1 MRGPSRDVAHTGSNA
16 RRPPRMG
23 ARLRPAPAA
32 GRPELVE
39 VPAEPEAV
47 MSSSIVRALILA
59 TLCAVA
65 WPCAGQGP
73 ASAHPDWGTAATSEL
88 ALSSFA
94 FEPYDQP
101 ANTSYSSIPP
111 TGVWRHCLGN
121 FTPAAPCVFV
131 ASVQLPT
138 GALVYG
144 IELDALDA
152 DPAAEVSA
160 DLALCPKLAPL
171 CMPLA
176 TAATGIAFN
185 GGPILVPT
193 LLGVPFAVDNL
204 MTSLVV
210 EARISGGTPNTQ
222 LSSFRITYG
231 LQVSPAPVTATFS
244 DVPVGHWAFQHV
256 EALSASAITAGCG
269 GGNFCPD
276 QSVTR
281 AQMAVFLAKAL
292 GLHWP
297 N

>member
-1 MRGPSRDVAHTGSNA
+1 MSRRTACVLTF
-16 RRPPRMG
+16 
-23 ARLRPAPAA
+23 AA
-32 GRPELVE
+32 
-39 VPAEPEAV
+39 
-47 MSSSIVRALILA
+47 
-59 TLCAVA
+59 LCAVA
-65 WPCAGQGP
+65 WPCASQLSEGV
-73 ASAHPDWGTAATSEL
+73 SPDWGTLMTSEM

-101 ANTSYSSIPP
+101 ANTSYNSIPP

-121 FTPAAPCVFV
+121 FPPAQPCVFV

-152 DPAAEVSA
+152 DPAADVQA
-160 DLALCPKLAPL
+160 DLAFCPKLAPV
-171 CMPLA
+171 CTPVVA
-176 TAATGIAFN
+176 VTTGIPFAA
-185 GGPILVPT
+185 GPVLVPAV
-193 LLGVPFAVDNL
+193 LGAPFAVDN
-204 MTSLVV
+204 MNTTLVV

-231 LQVSPAPVTATFS
+231 LQVSPAPAAATFP
-244 DVPVGHWAFQHV
+244 DVPASHWAFQHV
-256 EALSASAITAGCG
+256 EALAASGITVGCG

-276 QSVTR
+276 NAVTR